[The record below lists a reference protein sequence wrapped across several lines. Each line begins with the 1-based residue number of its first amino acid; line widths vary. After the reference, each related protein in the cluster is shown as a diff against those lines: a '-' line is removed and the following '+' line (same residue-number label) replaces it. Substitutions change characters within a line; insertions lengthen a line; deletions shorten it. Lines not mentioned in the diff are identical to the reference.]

1 MLSRVRELVLPIAS
15 DLGLELYDVEQRGGT
30 LRITLDTPAGSD
42 GGVKLDDLSLAS
54 RLIGRELDHHD
65 PVPGHYTLE
74 VTSPGV
80 ERALRTPA
88 HFRREIG
95 KVVAIRLADVGH
107 DDRRVTGTLVAADDT
122 SATVAV
128 EGPEG
133 TVERTVSY
141 DQIDRAKTVFEWGPT
156 ASPAQG
162 RVVATSALTKDDA
175 PMSNLDMTEAIRL
188 LAQEKGLSEDSL
200 LHVLVDAL
208 ASAYKRRPGAA
219 DEVVVEVDPQTMEFT
234 FIAYDL
240 DEDGNWVNERDDTP
254 KREELGRIAAQ
265 TFRQVM
271 SQRIREVERDRKFE
285 EYANREGDIVT
296 GIIQQTDT
304 RYTLLDL
311 GRVEALLPQ
320 AEQVPFERPQP
331 GDRCKAYIV
340 EVRKTAKGPQIVV
353 SRTHPGLIKR
363 LFELEVPEIADGIVE
378 IKACAREP
386 GHRTKI
392 AVWSNDHNVDP
403 VGACVGARGGR
414 VRMVVNELR
423 GEKID
428 IVPFSEDFN
437 DFVAKALSPAK
448 VTQVIVSDDGTQ
460 ADVIV
465 PDHQLSLAI
474 GREGQNARLAARL
487 TGVRIDIRSE
497 TQLAEGIPARRDE
510 LEEGVEYE
518 EGQWVANAETGVME
532 WHAADGSVISEAEWN
547 AQAAAANAP
556 ADESAAVVA
565 PAEAEVATVDADAPP
580 VDEAGVAG
588 DAVERAAEA
597 EADDTEPA
605 TSESE
610 PVDQ

>member
-1 MLSRVRELVLPIAS
+1 
-15 DLGLELYDVEQRGGT
+15 
-30 LRITLDTPAGSD
+30 
-42 GGVKLDDLSLAS
+42 
-54 RLIGRELDHHD
+54 
-65 PVPGHYTLE
+65 
-74 VTSPGV
+74 
-80 ERALRTPA
+80 
-88 HFRREIG
+88 
-95 KVVAIRLADVGH
+95 
-107 DDRRVTGTLVAADDT
+107 
-122 SATVAV
+122 
-128 EGPEG
+128 
-133 TVERTVSY
+133 
-141 DQIDRAKTVFEWGPT
+141 
-156 ASPAQG
+156 
-162 RVVATSALTKDDA
+162 
-175 PMSNLDMTEAIRL
+175 MSNLDMSEAIRL

-219 DEVVVEVDPQTMEFT
+219 DEVVVEVDPDTMDFT
-234 FIAYDL
+234 FTAYDL

-254 KREELGRIAAQ
+254 RREELGRIAAQ

-340 EVRKTAKGPQIVV
+340 EVRRTAKGPQIVV

-378 IKACAREP
+378 IRACAREP

-428 IVPFSEDFN
+428 IVPFSEDFQ

-448 VTQVIVSDDGTQ
+448 VSQVLVADDGTQ

-497 TQLAEGIPARRDE
+497 TQLAEGVPSRR
-510 LEEGVEYE
+510 EEEQVEYA
-518 EGQWVANAETGVME
+518 EGQWVTNTATGEME
-532 WHAADGSVISEAEWN
+532 WHAADGTVMSETEWT
-547 AQAAAANAP
+547 AQAAAAEAGDAAP
-556 ADESAAVVA
+556 
-565 PAEAEVATVDADAPP
+565 PAEAAETPADDADAVPGDGQADAPEPP
-580 VDEAGVAG
+580 DAPSDQPAESDVPAETDVDETQGATATDDDVP
-588 DAVERAAEA
+588 AVESPGDSDAPDEPALADPHGSDQGA
-597 EADDTEPA
+597 EADEPGKPIGSDDDDA
-605 TSESE
+605 
-610 PVDQ
+610 